1 LGVWEVGD
9 VKEEEKDT
17 KQKQTDKKALY
28 VKRKESQLGFTPQA
42 DRQTDTVRQSE
53 EQIKGSLTC
62 KADRR
67 VVPRGGRPISKVGST
82 PTYPPFRTMVKA
94 PTPRPDFPRL

>member
-1 LGVWEVGD
+1 MLR
-9 VKEEEKDT
+9 KKKKDTKRNT
-17 KQKQTDKKALY
+17 KQKQKQTKKALY

-53 EQIKGSLTC
+53 GQIKGSLTC

-67 VVPRGGRPISKVGST
+67 VVPRGGRPISKKVGST